1 MPINKVNQH
10 GKSIGTESSPRTTLA
25 KGRSAS
31 ASRLGPE
38 VTLCKFS
45 IPLPEN
51 SCVFE
56 YVTRKYPDVTI
67 HYLSAMITGKDELTS
82 DAEMLGPSVTGRLNQ
97 EMMQHEGTKRVEV
110 LSFSEGHGLYRIV
123 EPLCP
128 SIQLLRDLKLL
139 PRYPFP
145 IVKTRCNVVIAGTEA
160 QIRELYARLK
170 ESVPGTVILS
180 VRHGELG
187 AQSILTPRQL
197 EAFRKAVSA
206 GYYDVPRR
214 TSLKDL
220 ADFMGVSKSSLW
232 ETMAT
237 VERKLLT
244 TAADGSPEEI

>member
-1 MPINKVNQH
+1 MPTNKVNKDSVAT
-10 GKSIGTESSPRTTLA
+10 GKEAVAHADLSKGSPA
-25 KGRSAS
+25 PVPS
-31 ASRLGPE
+31 LGHE

-56 YVTRKYPDVTI
+56 YVTRKHPDVTI

-82 DAEMLGPSVTGRLNQ
+82 DAEMFGPSVTGQLNQ
-97 EMMQHEGTKRVEV
+97 EMMQHPGTKSVDV
-110 LSFSEGHGLYRIV
+110 LSFKDGHGLYRIV

-145 IVKTRCNVVIAGTEA
+145 IVLARCNVVITGTED
-160 QIRELYARLK
+160 QIRELYSRLK
-170 ESVPGTVILS
+170 KSVPGTEIIS
-180 VRHGELG
+180 VRHGEQE

-197 EAFRKAVSA
+197 EAFRKAVRA

-220 ADFMGVSKSSLW
+220 ADVMGISKSSLW

-244 TAADGSPEEI
+244 TVTDGPAELT